1 MSAQDPQDPQGPQ
14 EDVSVPQK
22 AAAPSVG
29 ELLAAGAAAR
39 TLSTPPADEPRRDA
53 A

>member
-1 MSAQDPQDPQGPQ
+1 MSADDPQDPQGPD
-14 EDVSVPQK
+14 EDAPVPQT
-22 AAAPSVG
+22 ATPSVG